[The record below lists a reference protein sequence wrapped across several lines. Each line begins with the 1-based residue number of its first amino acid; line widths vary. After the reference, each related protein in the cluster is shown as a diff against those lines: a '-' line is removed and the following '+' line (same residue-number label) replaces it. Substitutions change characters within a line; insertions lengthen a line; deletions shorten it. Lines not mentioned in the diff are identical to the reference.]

1 MNLLSSNPI
10 KKETLNLFK
19 GRTKLLQK
27 IEKHLK
33 FFDIVLLEGKYGVGK
48 TSLGNF
54 YRFNKQK
61 ILTPEIEISTNV
73 EWSLEEFLHVI
84 LKNLLM
90 SIDKSALYSSLSA
103 TDLYKKLDKR
113 YKTVVDKEVQGGVV
127 GVTLGVGNSTSRTNI
142 ITQSELVSDLQELA
156 QLCYRK
162 SELEK
167 PIIVQ
172 LNNLDIVENEKELL
186 HFFNSV
192 RNIFQTEK
200 ISWVLTGSEG
210 LGDLLKRKLSKMGD
224 LISVI
229 KVNELEED
237 ALVETFKL
245 RSESRVSENIIRK
258 LYELCNGQYR
268 TINGY
273 VKNYLVEESFEELFE
288 DAKVNEEVL
297 QLVVEGV
304 DKQKDIQKALGISS
318 GKVSSDL
325 KLLVNMRMVVESK
338 DGKVKKYKESPEYYI
353 YRMSVKKD

>member
-10 KKETLNLFK
+10 KKETLDLFK

-27 IEKHLK
+27 MEKHLN
-33 FFDIVLLEGKYGVGK
+33 FFDIVLLEGNYGNGK

-73 EWSLEEFLHVI
+73 NWTLEEFLHVV

-90 SIDKSALYSSLSA
+90 AIDKDELYHSLSA
-103 TDLYKKLDKR
+103 TELYQKLDKR
-113 YKTVVDKEVQGGVV
+113 YKTVVDREMQGGVV
-127 GVTLGVGNSTSRTNI
+127 GVTLGLGNSTSRTNI
-142 ITQSELVSDLQELA
+142 ITQSELISDIQELA
-156 QLCYRK
+156 YLCARK
-162 SELEK
+162 SGLEK

-172 LNNLDIVENEKELL
+172 LNNLDIVDNEKEILY
-186 HFFNSV
+186 FFNSI
-192 RNIFQTEK
+192 RNVFQTEK
-200 ISWVLTGSEG
+200 ISWILTGSEG

-224 LISVI
+224 LISIV
-229 KVNELEED
+229 KVNPLEED

-245 RSESRVSENIIRK
+245 RSECRVSEYIIRK

-273 VKNYLVEESFEELFE
+273 IKNYLVEESFEDFFE
-288 DAKVNEEVL
+288 DAKVNQELLE
-297 QLVVEGV
+297 LVVDGIGT
-304 DKQKDIQKALGISS
+304 QKELQEKLDISS

-325 KLLVNMRMVVESK
+325 KVLVNMRMLVENK
-338 DGKVKKYKESPEYYI
+338 EGKAKFYKESPEHFI
-353 YRMSVKKD
+353 YRMSLK